1 MITYPL
7 RFLLILKEITMKAFS
22 WAPPN
27 AGTVPSVPMG
37 EWALRSS
44 ALCCAFSSGLCTGDK
59 GVGLCLPGLFKGLR
73 GRIRW
78 QRRPGVPEQRAVGTA
93 GRWRRPPG
101 PRGGGRTREAQ
112 AGLRALEARSP
123 ERVAAPA
130 TLDPLAPRRRGPGSP
145 DAAHTTEGKAALGF
159 FFPFSFAYNYSDGI
173 IFF

>member
-37 EWALRSS
+37 EWAPRGS

-59 GVGLCLPGLFKGLR
+59 GVGLPRPSRQNLAAATARHPR
-73 GRIRW
+73 ASRRW
-78 QRRPGVPEQRAVGTA
+78 NCRALAEASGTA
-93 GRWRRPPG
+93 GRRPDSRGPG
-101 PRGGGRTREAQ
+101 RAAGAGSAVSGAGGGAC
-112 AGLRALEARSP
+112 
-123 ERVAAPA
+123 
-130 TLDPLAPRRRGPGSP
+130 DPLAPRRRGPGSRY
-145 DAAHTTEGKAALGF
+145 AAHTTEGNAALGFFF

-173 IFF
+173 IFFETNCP